1 MKNPEYFLRYD
12 FQKYEIFQDSSI
24 LPAIVSCPLFRSAT
38 RSIPSAP
45 ALAPANEISHQVDYL
60 KNRSISDWLLHLFWA
75 YRPSDNFQKD
85 CYNQDPSFH
94 LYQDM
99 NRSTDF

>member
-60 KNRSISDWLLHLFWA
+60 KNRSISDWLRSEEHTSELQSRGHLVC
-75 YRPSDNFQKD
+75 RLLLEKKTTIKINS
-85 CYNQDPSFH
+85 SE
-94 LYQDM
+94 
-99 NRSTDF
+99 